1 LTQAASSPP
10 TIGPTT
16 GTDAQAFG
24 TSQHDVRNDAVAE
37 DDEDGGADEFCQVRV
52 HVALEG
58 YSSEDLSS
66 RKRHVMP
73 DLGGL
78 EWA

>member
-1 LTQAASSPP
+1 MTQAASSPP

-24 TSQHDVRNDAVAE
+24 TSQQDVRNDAVAE

-66 RKRHVMP
+66 TENAFFAGP
-73 DLGGL
+73 SGL
-78 EWA
+78 